1 MGMGFKKYIDTLKIG
16 KSIEILLTT
25 DSTISNI
32 SEHLGFSSSSTSKM
46 FKSYMDITPN
56 EYRNLSKYNKIFNAK
71 ARTTSRQNGAKVEKK
86 SY

>member
-1 MGMGFKKYIDTLKIG
+1 MKIG

-32 SEHLGFSSSSTSKM
+32 SEHLGFSSSSTYSKM

-56 EYRNLSKYNKIFNAK
+56 EYRNLSKYNKCLMLKPEPLVGKMKRSKRNHI
-71 ARTTSRQNGAKVEKK
+71 EL
-86 SY
+86 Y

>member
-32 SEHLGFSSSSTSKM
+32 SEHLGFVTL
-46 FKSYMDITPN
+46 N
-56 EYRNLSKYNKIFNAK
+56 VL
-71 ARTTSRQNGAKVEKK
+71 
-86 SY
+86 

>member
-1 MGMGFKKYIDTLKIG
+1 MSLIIICLKVKFVITIPLTYGNGVLKYIDTLKIG

-32 SEHLGFSSSSTSKM
+32 SEHLGFSSSSTYSKM

-56 EYRNLSKYNKIFNAK
+56 EYRNLSKI
-71 ARTTSRQNGAKVEKK
+71 
-86 SY
+86 

>member
-1 MGMGFKKYIDTLKIG
+1 MKIG

-32 SEHLGFSSSSTSKM
+32 SEHLGFSSSSTYSKM

-56 EYRNLSKYNKIFNAK
+56 EYRNLSKFNKSIMLNPEPLVGGMAQEVK
-71 ARTTSRQNGAKVEKK
+71 EVILNYIDHYKIT
-86 SY
+86 